1 MFSLLVSLALATL
14 LITGCATTKKDVP
27 EEVTETTIDQL
38 NVSTSQLETAVEI
51 VSSSST
57 PYTAFR
63 LVDPPRV
70 ILDIRGVPS
79 SILPREKEVKDG
91 HVKEIRFE
99 ERKPQADTTRMV
111 VHLERL
117 LDYKVSAVDNTIRLS
132 LIHKAEEEATEAKA
146 PFTPSEPRI
155 HFKPRPSDLN
165 QVLGID
171 FTMLDRGK
179 SRLTITTDKKVL
191 YDLDRKGD
199 KSLVLELPGTT
210 IPPLLLREIDPSLFA
225 GALERVKPSFSS
237 AKKKVSLDIILK
249 EMVPFHVTQTE
260 SSINIEFGQTS
271 IKPPEKRIVPLKL
284 VEARAE
290 IAPPTPTE
298 KPLTLTEKVVT
309 PTEKH
314 ITLAEKPPL
323 KNEKEITPAAAPVT
337 TVPKKAAPKIAGLQ
351 KDYTGEPMYL
361 DFVNADVTHILRLI
375 NDVNKIWD
383 PVIKGR
389 KVSMILKGVPWD
401 EALELI
407 LKNNDLAKKYVGKNI
422 VWITTK
428 TKMRKIVAEEEAE
441 ERKRKKRLADERKK
455 REAAK
460 KKAKDEAPLFT
471 EYIPVDFAAAKD
483 IKKHINLTKRGK
495 MSIDS
500 RTNTITIKDTAK
512 SIEEARKTIRQFDIP
527 VKQIM
532 IEARIVDAATSFGRS
547 LGVQWRSLDGGS
559 PGVERFWKSNINRSG
574 WGLDPTQYTQ
584 PGDRTF
590 GGSFSSNAPDAWGKN
605 IGLSF
610 AWLTDGGLGTLTLD
624 ASLALAQS
632 EGKAKIMSAPKVI
645 AREGTAA
652 TISSGDSIIIPATE
666 NVASTTIDAT
676 LSLSVTPTT
685 VSFND
690 FITLKVNVSDNQAP
704 SQTRII
710 KKTIGTTL
718 MIKSGETVVIG
729 GILKESNTEDEAGV
743 PVLKDIPVI
752 GWMFKAKTKV
762 VARSELLI
770 FLTPTVMPAPTRSL

>member
-1 MFSLLVSLALATL
+1 
-14 LITGCATTKKDVP
+14 
-27 EEVTETTIDQL
+27 
-38 NVSTSQLETAVEI
+38 
-51 VSSSST
+51 
-57 PYTAFR
+57 
-63 LVDPPRV
+63 
-70 ILDIRGVPS
+70 
-79 SILPREKEVKDG
+79 
-91 HVKEIRFE
+91 
-99 ERKPQADTTRMV
+99 
-111 VHLERL
+111 
-117 LDYKVSAVDNTIRLS
+117 
-132 LIHKAEEEATEAKA
+132 
-146 PFTPSEPRI
+146 
-155 HFKPRPSDLN
+155 
-165 QVLGID
+165 
-171 FTMLDRGK
+171 
-179 SRLTITTDKKVL
+179 
-191 YDLDRKGD
+191 
-199 KSLVLELPGTT
+199 
-210 IPPLLLREIDPSLFA
+210 
-225 GALERVKPSFSS
+225 
-237 AKKKVSLDIILK
+237 
-249 EMVPFHVTQTE
+249 MVPFHVTQTE

-375 NDVNKIWD
+375 NDVNKENIIWD